1 MKSLFVLVFAWL
13 ISLQSAALD
22 TSDALNYYK
31 LAYSLDEQGKH
42 EEALSNY
49 LKAYSLYGLDNP
61 KTSAKIL
68 VNIGILF
75 YNVQS
80 YTRAIEFYELAN
92 KIHEPIQTYTFHNLG
107 MAYSGQ
113 DKYEQALDYFE
124 KNLELASSSSNQTQV
139 SKTYL
144 EMGIVSYEAEDYE
157 GARFYAEEV
166 KSRTEKD
173 TLEIKLYAAALNN
186 IANSY
191 YAEKNYPLAKTKIL
205 ECLSVFESR
214 NIPYFK
220 GHTLNNLGGTYKGLG
235 LVDSSLYYFGLALK
249 ENQVANDI
257 DETQISL
264 SELADL
270 YESLGEKDSA
280 LLYTRHLVDLFKSN
294 SYRQIEFDKKAVGLR
309 LETIQAKHL
318 LEEEK
323 GKSDDWVLPSILIGI
338 TSAVL
343 ILAPVGYLW
352 RRSRRKS
359 NL

>member
-1 MKSLFVLVFAWL
+1 MKLLVAVILLTFLNKPQGQAESKEAMEFFIL
-13 ISLQSAALD
+13 GYDLQSTGND
-22 TSDALNYYK
+22 
-31 LAYSLDEQGKH
+31 
-42 EEALSNY
+42 EEALTYY
-49 LKAYSLYGLDNP
+49 LKAYSLYGLADP
-61 KTSAKIL
+61 KMSAEVL
-68 VNIGILF
+68 VNVGLIF
-75 YNVQS
+75 FDVQS
-80 YTRAIEFYELAN
+80 YAKAIEFFELAN
-92 KIHEPIQTYTFHNLG
+92 KIHEPIQVYTLHNLG
-107 MAYSGQ
+107 MSYSRQG
-113 DKYEQALDYFE
+113 KYDQALDYFE
-124 KNLELASSSSNQTQV
+124 KNMELARSSDNQTQV
-139 SKTYL
+139 SKTYV

-157 GARFYAEEV
+157 GARSYAELV

-173 TLEIKLYAAALNN
+173 STQLKLYAASLNN

-191 YAEKNYPLAKTKIL
+191 FAEQDYQVAKVKL
-205 ECLSVFESR
+205 HECLDFYTTR

-235 LVDSSLYYFGLALK
+235 QVDSSLHYFSQALK
-249 ENQVANDI
+249 ENQVASDI

-280 LLYTRHLVDLFKSN
+280 LHYTRHLVDLFKSN

-323 GKSDDWVLPSILIGI
+323 GKGDDWVLTSVLIGL
-338 TSAVL
+338 TTAVL

-352 RRSRRKS
+352 RRSKRP
-359 NL
+359 NT